1 MPRYERGSCCSSKAW
16 WHSAALRPGL
26 VASGGGGGCGGS
38 GAGFCGFGDSGP
50 IIVLPRVEEDVRVG
64 GITLRLDRE
73 KWGYSIFADTSEGAL
88 ARFFGEDIE
97 VDLRRVMPMASETSV
112 RGMTFCT
119 FVLLPRQAHCMG

>member
-1 MPRYERGSCCSSKAW
+1 MLKVVLGV
-16 WHSAALRPGL
+16 AAFCGLATGL
-26 VASGGGGGCGGS
+26 VASGGGGGCGGT

-50 IIVLPRVEEDVRVG
+50 IMVLPRVEEDVRVG

-97 VDLRRVMPMASETSV
+97 VDLRRVSRWPVMSGRWIEISV
-112 RGMTFCT
+112 LGMTLCT
-119 FVLLPRQAHCMG
+119 LVLLPRQAHCMG